1 MQCCVLGH
9 SIFYVIYFSFCS
21 LVCACLSS
29 LRQYSFQELC
39 SLRDVPDLRNDLA
52 FLLHM
57 LDQYD
62 PLLAQRL
69 SVFLSPV
76 SENKLLEENLE
87 RCWGEEKL
95 RAMTSVDE
103 EGCSKLQLVALLRL
117 PPALFTLN
125 QLQVLKLE
133 LITDARF
140 TAQVTNMT
148 SLR

>member
-1 MQCCVLGH
+1 
-9 SIFYVIYFSFCS
+9 
-21 LVCACLSS
+21 
-29 LRQYSFQELC
+29 
-39 SLRDVPDLRNDLA
+39 
-52 FLLHM
+52 M

-76 SENKLLEENLE
+76 SESKLLEENLE
-87 RCWGEEKL
+87 RCWGEGKL

-117 PPALFTLN
+117 PPALFTLS

-140 TAQVTNMT
+140 PAQLANMT

>member
-1 MQCCVLGH
+1 
-9 SIFYVIYFSFCS
+9 
-21 LVCACLSS
+21 
-29 LRQYSFQELC
+29 
-39 SLRDVPDLRNDLA
+39 
-52 FLLHM
+52 M

-76 SENKLLEENLE
+76 SENRLLEENLD

-95 RAMTSVDE
+95 HTLISVDA
-103 EGCSKLQLVALLRL
+103 EGYSKLQLVALLRL
-117 PPALFTLN
+117 PPALFTLS
-125 QLQVLKLE
+125 QLHILKLE

-140 TAQVTNMT
+140 TAQVANMT